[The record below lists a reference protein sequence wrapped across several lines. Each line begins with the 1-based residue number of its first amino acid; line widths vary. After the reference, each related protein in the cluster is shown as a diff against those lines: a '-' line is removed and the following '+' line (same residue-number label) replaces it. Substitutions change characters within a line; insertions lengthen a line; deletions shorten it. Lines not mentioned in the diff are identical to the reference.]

1 MTTIAIVTHVTILG
15 NGAVTGTDSADDEW
29 YCKDVVAYVLLVMIG
44 VAMVIIITLVV
55 CFCCRSHYH
64 GKQM

>member
-1 MTTIAIVTHVTILG
+1 VTHLTILILG
-15 NGAVTGTDSADDEW
+15 GSAVIGTDSAGDDW
-29 YCKDVVAYVLLVMIG
+29 YCKDVVAYVLLVVIG
-44 VAMVIIITLVV
+44 VAMVIIIALVV